1 MKRVW
6 WPYRAKLVLEVVAPM
21 RRQRHVI
28 KVEPDLPEP
37 TAEPA
42 TFLAGSSDRFLVQ
55 RRLASRCVK
64 VDDAEQTRLWRE
76 HVVDA
81 IEERIKVW
89 HLEEVLVPG

>member
-21 RRQRHVI
+21 RRQRHAI

-42 TFLAGSSDRFLVQ
+42 TFLAGSSDRFLVK
-55 RRLASRCVK
+55 RRLASRRVK
-64 VDDAEQTRLWRE
+64 VDDAEQARLWRE

-89 HLEEVLVPG
+89 HLEKVLVLG